1 MGLLSVILLI
11 PMAAL
16 VCLLLL
22 GAGRPQLYRWIAL
35 VATVLQSAAIFGG
48 VLPAWLAGKGTNEAG
63 FRLVERLSWI
73 RLDLG
78 ESGWLAADYHLGA
91 DGMSL
96 TLILLTGIIMP
107 IVVASS
113 WGITKR
119 PKGFFT
125 LLMLLNAAITA
136 TFIAKDF
143 FLFYIAYELMLLP
156 MFFLIGL
163 WGGARREYA
172 AIKFF
177 LYTLFG
183 SVFMLLILVGLAFSF
198 VDPVLTAVES
208 GFISD
213 AGQFNSTVAEQVSTA
228 LRSGAIRPHQ
238 LVHTFNF
245 DHMMAAGQD
254 GRLLYLVPSS
264 VFDYGAVLLGANA
277 RLLAFVVLF
286 IGFAIKVPLV
296 PLHTWLPDAHVEA
309 ATPISV
315 VLAGLLLKV
324 GGYGVIRVCY
334 GLFPEGGWQLSEWVA
349 GAGMLSIL
357 YGALVALAQK
367 DFKSLV
373 AYSSISHMGFVLLG
387 IAGMQPIGMSGATL
401 QMFNHGIVSGALFL
415 LVGVL
420 YDRTH
425 DRMIDSYSGLWNRMP
440 RYSVMVLITFFASLG
455 LPGLNTFVS
464 ELLVFLGSFHT
475 EHGGTTLVPRIIPM
489 LSVLG
494 ILLSAA
500 FYLWTFRR
508 MFFGSFAYKGE
519 RRSDIADQLRDLTTR
534 EFAMLVPLVILM
546 VVLGVMPWL
555 ILNLLDADMGAM
567 VSSLVARGRA
577 F

>member
-1 MGLLSVILLI
+1 MGVLSLILILPLSALLALLF
-11 PMAAL
+11 L
-16 VCLLLL
+16 K
-22 GAGRPQLYRWIAL
+22 AGKPQLYRWIAL
-35 VATVLQSAAIFGG
+35 AATLAQTIVIFAAA
-48 VLPAWLAGKGTNEAG
+48 LPQWMAGNGTSEFG
-63 FRLVERLSWI
+63 FRLVEKYSWI
-73 RLDLG
+73 SLDLG
-78 ESGWLAADYHLGA
+78 ELGWLATDFHLGL
-91 DGMSL
+91 DGLSL
-96 TLILLTGIIMP
+96 SMLLLTAIIMP
-107 IVVASS
+107 ISVLSS

-119 PKGFFT
+119 PKGYFT
-125 LLMLLNAAITA
+125 LIMLLNLAITG

-163 WGGARREYA
+163 WGGEKREYA

-198 VDPVLTAVES
+198 VDPVLTALNHGLIATPEAFT
-208 GFISD
+208 GD
-213 AGQFNSTVAEQVSTA
+213 TA
-228 LRSGAIRPHQ
+228 LHLSRALQEGNVPASQ
-238 LVHTFNF
+238 MVHTFNF
-245 DHMMAAGQD
+245 DYMMAAGPD
-254 GRLLYLVPSS
+254 GKLLYLVPGS
-264 VFDYGAVLLGANA
+264 VFDYGGILVGCNA

-296 PLHTWLPDAHVEA
+296 PLHTWLPDAHVES

-315 VLAGLLLKV
+315 LLAGLLLKV
-324 GGYGVIRVCY
+324 GAYGVIRVCY
-334 GLFPEGGWQLSEWVA
+334 GLFPEGGWEYSEWVA
-349 GAGMLSIL
+349 GAGLISIL

-387 IAGMQPIGMSGATL
+387 IAGMQPIGFSGAAL
-401 QMFNHGIVSGALFL
+401 QMFNHGIVSAALFL

-425 DRMIDSYSGLWNRMP
+425 DRQIDSYSGLWNRMP
-440 RYSVMVLITFFASLG
+440 RYSVMVLVTFFASLG

-475 EHGGTTLVPRIIPM
+475 EIQGAQLVPRIIPM

-508 MFFGSFAYKGE
+508 MFFGSFSYKGE
-519 RRSDIADQLRDLTTR
+519 KRSDIADKLRDLTGR
-534 EFAMLVPLVILM
+534 EYTTIVPLVLLM
-546 VVLGVMPWL
+546 IILGVMPWL
-555 ILNLLDADMGAM
+555 VLNLLETDMSHM
-567 VSSLVARGRA
+567 VSSLVSRGGVH
-577 F
+577 